1 MRVTIKDVAKLAG
14 VAPST
19 VTRVIQNKSTISDE
33 TKKRV
38 RKAMVELDYHP
49 NLNARSLVSQ
59 SSQVIALVLPADS
72 DVFYQNPFFPTV
84 LRGITQIASDN
95 DYAIQICTGQNE
107 ERQLDNLKQLIY
119 GNRVDGL
126 IFLYSNPNDPLVEF
140 ALKDK
145 FPFLILGKAVSPF
158 VSLVDNDN
166 IKAAFDAT
174 DYFIQ
179 QNYRK
184 IAFIGGNK
192 ELFVSQ
198 DRYQGYKEALQ
209 KAGIPLDEKLVH
221 FSFGFMLE
229 DNSYQLMESL
239 PLTELDAIMT
249 TDILVAEGVRQY
261 LSEHQLTLP
270 IISFDSIKPRLDIEA
285 YIDINAME
293 LGRESVRTIL
303 QIIKD
308 HKEGKTVC
316 YRQLIDHT
324 ITKL

>member
-38 RKAMVELDYHP
+38 REAMVELDYHP

-59 SSQVIALVLPADS
+59 SSQVIALVLPIDS

-107 ERQLDNLKQLIY
+107 ERRLDNLQTTHLRKSC
-119 GNRVDGL
+119 RWFD
-126 IFLYSNPNDPLVEF
+126 FPYSNPNDPLVEF
-140 ALKDK
+140 AIKDK
-145 FPFLILGKAVSPF
+145 FPFLILGKAASPF

-179 QNYRK
+179 HY
-184 IAFIGGNK
+184 
-192 ELFVSQ
+192 E
-198 DRYQGYKEALQ
+198 GYKEALQ

-229 DNSYQLMESL
+229 DNSYQMMESL
-239 PLTELDAIMT
+239 PLAELDAIMT

-261 LSEHQLTLP
+261 LLEHQLTIP

-285 YIDINAME
+285 YIDINAVE

>member
-38 RKAMVELDYHP
+38 REAMVELDYHP

-59 SSQVIALVLPADS
+59 SSQVIALVLPIDS

-107 ERQLDNLKQLIY
+107 ERRLDNLKQLIY

-140 ALKDK
+140 AIKDK
-145 FPFLILGKAVSPF
+145 FPFLILGKAASPF

-198 DRYQGYKEALQ
+198 DRY
-209 KAGIPLDEKLVH
+209 
-221 FSFGFMLE
+221 
-229 DNSYQLMESL
+229 
-239 PLTELDAIMT
+239 
-249 TDILVAEGVRQY
+249 EG
-261 LSEHQLTLP
+261 L
-270 IISFDSIKPRLDIEA
+270 
-285 YIDINAME
+285 
-293 LGRESVRTIL
+293 
-303 QIIKD
+303 
-308 HKEGKTVC
+308 
-316 YRQLIDHT
+316 
-324 ITKL
+324 

>member
-14 VAPST
+14 VVPST

-38 RKAMVELDYHP
+38 REAMVELDYHP

-59 SSQVIALVLPADS
+59 SSQVIALVLPIDS

-107 ERQLDNLKQLIY
+107 ERRLDNLKQLIY

-145 FPFLILGKAVSPF
+145 FPFLILGKAASPF

-229 DNSYQLMESL
+229 DNSYQMMESL
-239 PLTELDAIMT
+239 PLAELDAIM
-249 TDILVAEGVRQY
+249 
-261 LSEHQLTLP
+261 LS
-270 IISFDSIKPRLDIEA
+270 
-285 YIDINAME
+285 
-293 LGRESVRTIL
+293 
-303 QIIKD
+303 
-308 HKEGKTVC
+308 
-316 YRQLIDHT
+316 LIH
-324 ITKL
+324 I